1 MPNITAAI
9 LDKFY
14 PHIKTAIAAA
24 YATKPLW
31 WRQLL
36 RHDKIAPSDSRI

>member
-24 YATKPLW
+24 IPAGRDTLFIDESSVLASAA
-31 WRQLL
+31 RLL
-36 RHDKIAPSDSRI
+36 